1 MLAHVMAKRRGSL
14 ILAGTGI
21 VSFGL
26 KYIDSLST
34 TELCVLS
41 GTAKSA

>member
-14 ILAGTGI
+14 ILTWTWI
-21 VSFGL
+21 VGFGL

-34 TELCVLS
+34 TELRALS
-41 GTAKSA
+41 YTAKSA